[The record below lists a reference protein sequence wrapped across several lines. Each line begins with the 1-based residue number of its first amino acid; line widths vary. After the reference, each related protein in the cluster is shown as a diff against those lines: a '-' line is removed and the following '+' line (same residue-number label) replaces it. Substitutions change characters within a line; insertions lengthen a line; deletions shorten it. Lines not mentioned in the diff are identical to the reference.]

1 MAIDAVVL
9 NNDHPDYQHYVDT
22 DPKLAEFVGEA
33 DGKNGCEWNV
43 QASTVVAASE
53 PHVLRETSIFNCSE
67 RCLSLTPCVIP
78 VHPGW

>member
-33 DGKNGCEWNV
+33 DVKMDVSGTFRH
-43 QASTVVAASE
+43 QQ
-53 PHVLRETSIFNCSE
+53 
-67 RCLSLTPCVIP
+67 
-78 VHPGW
+78 